1 MPKKKQFRR
10 RSRANSAPPT
20 VVLSRPSKRK
30 QWTEEQMLSAIEAVR
45 KGMAAN
51 KAAMLHGIPR
61 STLKD
66 RLSGR
71 VRHGT
76 KPGPHPYLQPSEE
89 KELVEY
95 LRTAARIGYGKTR
108 REVKSIAEN
117 VAIEKGMLKAAR
129 ISNGWWRRFMERNPS
144 LRLRRGDATAGVR
157 LDAVNADNIRG
168 YYALLKEIYD
178 EFDFESHPER
188 VYNMDETGVPLDP
201 RPPKV
206 IAAKGQKKV
215 RYRSSGNKSQITV
228 VGCGSA
234 TGQAIPPFII
244 FAAKQLNELWT
255 RDEVSGSRF
264 AVSDSGWID
273 QELFFY
279 WLRDHFMTNA
289 VAARPLLLLL
299 DGHSS
304 HYEPASV
311 RFAKENGIILFCLP
325 PHTTHECQPLDCSL
339 FGPLKVRW
347 RQVVHD
353 FYRKN
358 PGQVV
363 SKLNFCSIFRQAW
376 LKAVTPDIVCAGF
389 RKAGVIPYNPDAVS
403 LSGNTGGPEVGA
415 GGATSRE
422 SESGG
427 AGGATSRESESGGAG
442 GATSRE
448 SESGGAGGATSRE
461 SESGGAGGATSR
473 EMESGGSGGAT
484 SRESESGGAGEAT
497 SRESESGGAGGATSR
512 ESESGG
518 SGGATSRE
526 SESGGAGGATSR
538 ESESGGAGGATS
550 RESESGGAGGATSRE
565 TESGGAGG
573 ATSSETESGDAGG
586 ATSSETESGGAGG
599 ATSRESES
607 GGSGGATSRESESGG
622 AGGATSRE
630 SESGGAGGA
639 TSSETE
645 SGDAGGATSSIVSKF
660 LAPLPTRDDGGDKG
674 KKTRARVLTRAE
686 ILTELEE
693 KAEKKKR
700 EAKEKEKRKEE
711 RQRKKKLNEDKKRQ
725 KAEERAKKEKE
736 KAAKKARQ
744 EKEKAEKKS
753 KKAEEKSKKAE
764 EQSRQ
769 MAKRARKRSVTNIDP
784 QEENVRTKKARLGDI
799 QSNID
804 SNTCCACFG
813 DYADDTGTGREWL
826 QCQCGRWIHEDCV
839 EECMSESVICPL
851 CLSAC

>member
-30 QWTEEQMLSAIEAVR
+30 PWTEEQMLSAIEAVR

-188 VYNMDETGVPLDP
+188 VYNMNETGVPLDP

-244 FAAKQLNELWT
+244 FAAKQLNEPWT

-289 VAARPLLLLL
+289 VAARALLLLL

-311 RFAKENGIILFCLP
+311 RFAKENSIILFCLP

-339 FGPLKVRW
+339 FGPLKVCW

-358 PGQVV
+358 PGQAV

-422 SESGG
+422 SESGSAG
-427 AGGATSRESESGGAG
+427 GATSRESESGGAGGATSRESESGSAGGATSRESESGGAG

-461 SESGGAGGATSR
+461 TESGGAGG
-473 EMESGGSGGAT
+473 
-484 SRESESGGAGEAT
+484 AT

-538 ESESGGAGGATS
+538 ES
-550 RESESGGAGGATSRE
+550 
-565 TESGGAGG
+565 
-573 ATSSETESGDAGG
+573 ESGDAGG

-645 SGDAGGATSSIVSKF
+645 SGDAGGATSSETESGGAGGATSRESESGGSGGATSRESESGGAGGATSRESESGGAGGATSRESESGGVSAIAGATCNTSVVP
-660 LAPLPTRDDGGDKG
+660 APDAIFER
-674 KKTRARVLTRAE
+674 RY
-686 ILTELEE
+686 EE
-693 KAEKKKR
+693 GYDIYDPAYVCW
-700 EAKEKEKRKEE
+700 
-711 RQRKKKLNEDKKRQ
+711 L
-725 KAEERAKKEKE
+725 
-736 KAAKKARQ
+736 
-744 EKEKAEKKS
+744 KS
-753 KKAEEKSKKAE
+753 TTLKHYQPLCRIQA
-764 EQSRQ
+764 
-769 MAKRARKRSVTNIDP
+769 
-784 QEENVRTKKARLGDI
+784 ARL
-799 QSNID
+799 NVPRR
-804 SNTCCACFG
+804 NPVVRVA
-813 DYADDTGTGREWL
+813 
-826 QCQCGRWIHEDCV
+826 V
-839 EECMSESVICPL
+839 
-851 CLSAC
+851 